1 MLAAVADSPG
11 AAGTT
16 VHIRNVDEPQGLGA
30 GEVAVRMLATTV
42 NPSDLVTISG
52 AYGSRT
58 AFPLVPGFEG
68 IGVITRIGPGVPRE
82 AVGQRVLPI
91 GSAGNWQQIKRTD
104 YAWCVP
110 VPDDVPDELA
120 CFAYIN
126 PLTASKMVE
135 RFIAAETATVVIT
148 AATSAIAGHLA
159 ELLNLNGIKPIGLT
173 RGTPGRTVDNPSLW
187 RDIVT
192 TGDREWPDRLAH
204 LTGGQG
210 ADVAFDSVGGPGAL
224 DLMRA
229 LRPGG
234 TLVHYGLLSGLP
246 LPAEC
251 FSDHREKKIEM
262 FRLRDLIH
270 QTPRNQ
276 LGRLFQPVFAHL
288 RAERLRTTV
297 SDRRSFAALPEALTT
312 DPTKLG
318 KPLITFPE

>member
-11 AAGTT
+11 AAGTA
-16 VHIRNVDEPQGLGA
+16 VQIRNVDEPEGLGG

-52 AYGSRT
+52 TYGSRT

-110 VPDDVPDELA
+110 VPDDIPDEIA

-126 PLTASKMVE
+126 PLTASQMVE
-135 RFIAAETATVVIT
+135 RFITGETATVVIT
-148 AATSAIAGHLA
+148 AATSTIAGHLA
-159 ELLNLNGIKPIGLT
+159 ELLNLNGIKPIGLS

-192 TGDREWPDRLAH
+192 TVDREWPERLAH
-204 LTGGQG
+204 LTGRQG
-210 ADVAFDSVGGPGAL
+210 ADAAFDSVGGPGGL

-251 FSDHREKKIEM
+251 FSDHLDKRIEM

-270 QTPRNQ
+270 QTPRNE
-276 LGRLFQPVFAHL
+276 LGRLFRPVFDHL
-288 RAERLRTTV
+288 RTERLRSTV
-297 SDRRSFAALPEALTT
+297 SDRRIFAALLEVLTA
-312 DPTKLG
+312 DPTKPG